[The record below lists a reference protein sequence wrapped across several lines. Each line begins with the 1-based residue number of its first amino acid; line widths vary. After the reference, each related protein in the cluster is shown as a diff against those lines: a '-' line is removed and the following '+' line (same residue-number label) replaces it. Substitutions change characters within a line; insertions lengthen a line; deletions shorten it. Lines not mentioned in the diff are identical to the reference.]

1 MFLKIKI
8 IDMKIPENFKY
19 TNDHEYFNLADNTG
33 IVGITDY
40 AQSELG
46 DIIFVDITVSVGSEV
61 EQNKPLGSIEAVK
74 TVSEILSPVS
84 GKVIE
89 INSGINDNPS
99 VVNDD
104 PYGEGWLIKIEPS
117 NMDEVKNLLDSEAYS
132 KLIGS

>member
-1 MFLKIKI
+1 MFLKFNF
-8 IDMKIPENFKY
+8 IDMKIPENLKY
-19 TNDHEYFNLADNTG
+19 TNDHEYFNLVDNAG

-46 DIIFVDITVSVGSEV
+46 DIIFVDVTVSVGSEV
-61 EQNKPLGSIEAVK
+61 KQNQSLGSIEAVK

-104 PYGEGWLIKIEPS
+104 PYGEGWIIKIEPS
-117 NMDEVKNLLDSEAYS
+117 NTDEVNNLLDSKAYS

>member
-1 MFLKIKI
+1 
-8 IDMKIPENFKY
+8 MKIPENFKY
-19 TNDHEYFNLADNTG
+19 TNDHEYLNLVDNTG
-33 IVGITDY
+33 TVGITDY

-117 NMDEVKNLLDSEAYS
+117 NMDEVNNLLDSKAYS
-132 KLIGS
+132 ELIGS

>member
-1 MFLKIKI
+1 
-8 IDMKIPENFKY
+8 MKIPENLKY
-19 TNDHEYFNLADNTG
+19 TNDHEYFNLVDNAG

-46 DIIFVDITVSVGSEV
+46 DIIFVDVTVSVGSEV
-61 EQNKPLGSIEAVK
+61 KQNQSLGSIEAVK

-104 PYGEGWLIKIEPS
+104 PYVEGWIVKIEPS
-117 NMDEVKNLLDSEAYS
+117 NMDEIKNLLDSKAYS
-132 KLIGS
+132 ELIGS